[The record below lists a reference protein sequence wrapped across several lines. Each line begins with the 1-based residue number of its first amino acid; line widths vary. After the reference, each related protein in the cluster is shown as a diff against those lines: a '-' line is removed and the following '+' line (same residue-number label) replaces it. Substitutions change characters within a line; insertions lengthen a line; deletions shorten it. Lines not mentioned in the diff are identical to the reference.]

1 MILFITLWVFLRF
14 KIFSLLV
21 GTKIDQIQK
30 SLRELFFQCVSI
42 IMNFLPDLLQLHFAN
57 NPSIKYYV
65 NTTIKTVNNFPI
77 SNKMREFRFISLN
90 FSRASTDLL
99 PFSKLTSISVT
110 ASRKNNLLQKSRKQ
124 LQYKNNN

>member
-1 MILFITLWVFLRF
+1 MILFITLWVLLRF

-42 IMNFLPDLLQLHFAN
+42 IMNFLPDLLQLHFA
-57 NPSIKYYV
+57 
-65 NTTIKTVNNFPI
+65 
-77 SNKMREFRFISLN
+77 NKMREFRFISLN